1 MLAKITLNAIETYMK
16 AQGRSIFDGIVVP
29 ELLDVDT
36 LKDAIFYRADEFG
49 AVYTDPDYLN
59 ARICAFFSKNYRTFD
74 KWFYALS
81 IDYEPLYNYDRYEEW
96 KDTHKVTTSETKSG
110 SSSGGNT
117 RTDNTTQTNDLTTTN
132 DLTRTDDL
140 KGTND
145 QTTEGDVSA
154 YNTSNYSHSDKAT
167 IDQDTTQSGTVKNTG
182 TVKDTGTV
190 KNTGTVTDSSTGQ
203 YSDSTSGT
211 DNKDIEHQAHIYG
224 NIGVT
229 TSSKML
235 AEFIE
240 TNAKFNPYNCIAD
253 MFVQDFCIMVY

>member
-1 MLAKITLNAIETYMK
+1 MLAKMTLNAIETYMK
-16 AQGRSIFDGIVVP
+16 LQGRSIFDGIQIP
-29 ELLDVDT
+29 ELLDLDT
-36 LKDAIFYRADEFG
+36 LKDAIFYRAEEFG

-59 ARICAFFSKNYRTFD
+59 ARVCAFFSKNYRTFD

-81 IDYEPLYNYDRYEEW
+81 IEYEPLYNYDRYEEW
-96 KDTHKVTTSETKSG
+96 KDTHKGTTSETKSG

-117 RTDNTTQTNDLTTTN
+117 RTDNTTQTNDLT
-132 DLTRTDDL
+132 RTDDL
-140 KGTND
+140 TYTVDNTDTSKKAVTNNANWNNYE
-145 QTTEGDVSA
+145 QTVQ
-154 YNTSNYSHSDKAT
+154 
-167 IDQDTTQSGTVKNTG
+167 DQDSTQTG

-190 KNTGTVTDSSTGQ
+190 KNTGTVTDASTGQ
-203 YSDSTSGT
+203 YSDSMSGT
-211 DNKDIEHQAHIYG
+211 DNKDIEHEAHIYG